1 MYKQKTEKRTVD
13 YSQRLGVK
21 KVAAKSCTNTSA
33 ISFGHLK
40 NNLGNCHARDFEIL

>member
-1 MYKQKTEKRTVD
+1 MYKQKTEKRTVVD
-13 YSQRLGVK
+13 FELLGVK